1 MARKVVGVGS
11 VGMRAWVVMLL
22 GRDDRDPVLMQV
34 KEAQP
39 SVLERYLGAQAATPT
54 RESGSWWPSG

>member
-11 VGMRAWVVMLL
+11 VGTRASVVVLL
-22 GRDDRDPVLMQV
+22 GRDDEDPLLMQV

-39 SVLERYLGAQAATPT
+39 SGA
-54 RESGSWWPSG
+54 